1 MPEVRFELKSTKMKI
16 QNAAALTLTPQFRK
30 TGFVLNEKLQK
41 NPFVGL
47 HKNVCTGQC
56 WLYQIDFG
64 SNFTYGFLILS
75 SIQQKNNQGLKIK

>member
-1 MPEVRFELKSTKMKI
+1 MLI
-16 QNAAALTLTPQFRK
+16 
-30 TGFVLNEKLQK
+30 EKLQK

-64 SNFTYGFLILS
+64 SNFTYGFSYLELNTTKK
-75 SIQQKNNQGLKIK
+75 QPRPKNTVRTL